1 MSASVTASRMLT
13 LLRHWIVLLFHPSSA
28 PTPPPAA
35 PEAPAAPKDV
45 LEALEQRR
53 AKYLET
59 SSQAKANGD
68 DRKARMHDR
77 IAKVEAGVY
86 ISYIW
91 RLTAAAFVIAELT
104 KHPESL
110 TKRQLMMTW

>member
-1 MSASVTASRMLT
+1 MSASVTASQTLP
-13 LLRHWIVLLFHPSSA
+13 LLRHWIVLLSHPSSA

-86 ISYIW
+86 TGYIEEC
-91 RLTAAAFVIAELT
+91 RGRVQET
-104 KHPESL
+104 KE
-110 TKRQLMMTW
+110 RM